1 MPGDSTVLRGIGLVL
16 PKAIR
21 GNHEVPTSCMLENS
35 KYDCIMQV

>member
-1 MPGDSTVLRGIGLVL
+1 MPGDSTEFSGIELVL

-21 GNHEVPTSCMLENS
+21 GNHEVPTSCTLENN